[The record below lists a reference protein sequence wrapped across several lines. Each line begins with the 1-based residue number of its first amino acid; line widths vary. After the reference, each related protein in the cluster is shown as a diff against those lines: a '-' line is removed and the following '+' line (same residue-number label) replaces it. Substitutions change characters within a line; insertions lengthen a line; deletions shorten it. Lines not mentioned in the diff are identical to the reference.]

1 MAGASQTSLL
11 WQKNGGWFKTSKG
24 DANEVECLFEGTD
37 DAEACGR
44 LMKLHNS
51 NMWKHLLDVHGVTK
65 DDVRRRIAEQSK
77 GGIAPEPLFKRAA
90 GEFRSSVAAPGLGLK
105 SPNFEHASVA
115 EELGAFKVFVS
126 ELPKCEDLPLLA
138 VCGAAIRAQKF
149 PRIVHL
155 ALWHMG
161 LPATNAPSESLW
173 SDMGHLSDG
182 KRNRISEDHL
192 SVEVEIKRNYDLV
205 KYLRQQ
211 IGCKPTE
218 TLEQAQQRWEKGTK
232 IQ

>member
-65 DDVRRRIAEQSK
+65 DDVRRRIAEPQAAA
-77 GGIAPEPLFKRAA
+77 APEPLFKRAA

-115 EELGAFKVFVS
+115 EELGASKCLCRSCPSARICRCWQFVGLRFARKS
-126 ELPKCEDLPLLA
+126 FRASCIWLCGIWGFPRPMRRLRA
-138 VCGAAIRAQKF
+138 CGATWAICQTENAIAF
-149 PRIVHL
+149 LRI
-155 ALWHMG
+155 
-161 LPATNAPSESLW
+161 T
-173 SDMGHLSDG
+173 
-182 KRNRISEDHL
+182 
-192 SVEVEIKRNYDLV
+192 
-205 KYLRQQ
+205 
-211 IGCKPTE
+211 
-218 TLEQAQQRWEKGTK
+218 
-232 IQ
+232 